1 MRSPSSKPHG
11 GLSFNRFNRKSFPS
25 LKRIFAL
32 WRIALRGEERNYT
45 RGPIGRAV
53 FLLAVPMIL
62 ELVMESVFAVVDI
75 FFVSRLG
82 AEAVSVV
89 GLTEAVVTLVYAIAI
104 GLSMAATAMV
114 ARRIG
119 EQDKE
124 AAQVAAGQVLW
135 AGLIA
140 ALIIG
145 VLGLSFGA
153 EILALMGAEDA
164 VLEQGVHYTQILL
177 GGSGTVL
184 YLFLINAIFRGAGD
198 AAIAMRSLWL
208 ANIINIILDPML
220 IFGLGPFPEMG
231 VTGAAVATTI
241 GRGCGVAYQC
251 WYLFGVRGRLQLNL
265 THLALRLKVMLR
277 LLRLSVG
284 GVFQFIIATSAW
296 IGLMRIVA
304 PFGSDAVA
312 GYTIAVRIII
322 FTILPAWGMG
332 NAAAT
337 LVGQNL
343 GAGQPER
350 AAQSAW
356 MAARYNVYFMVFVML
371 IFISF
376 APQLIGIFSDQAA
389 VIQYGANSLRIISYG
404 YAFFAIGMV
413 LVQALNGAG
422 DTDTPTVINFFC
434 YWLIQ
439 IPLAWWLAHSID
451 LGPVGVFWAVTL
463 AETLIAVVAIWVFQR
478 GRWQQK
484 QV

>member
-1 MRSPSSKPHG
+1 MASVSKAGKTHSISSWSR
-11 GLSFNRFNRKSFPS
+11 L
-25 LKRIFAL
+25 LAL

-82 AEAVSVV
+82 AEAISVV
-89 GLTEAVVTLVYAIAI
+89 GLTEAVATLVYAIAI
-104 GLSMAATAMV
+104 GLSMGATALV

-119 EQDKE
+119 EQKVE
-124 AAQVAAGQVLW
+124 AAQQTAGQVLW
-135 AGLIA
+135 TGAAAAVLIGCCG
-140 ALIIG
+140 IF
-145 VLGLSFGA
+145 FGPQV
-153 EILALMGAEDA
+153 LALMGAEPQVIA
-164 VLEQGVHYTQILL
+164 QGSAYTQILL
-177 GGSGTVL
+177 GGSGAVM

-208 ANIINIILDPML
+208 ANIVNLILDPLL
-220 IFGLGPFPEMG
+220 IFGIGPFPEMG

-241 GRGCGVAYQC
+241 GRSCGVLYQC
-251 WYLFGVRGRLQLNL
+251 YYLFGSKGRLQLQWQ
-265 THLALRLKVMLR
+265 HLALRVEIMLR
-277 LLRLSVG
+277 LLRVSAG

-312 GYTIAVRIII
+312 GYTIAVRIIV

-343 GAGQPER
+343 GAQQPDR
-350 AAQSAW
+350 AASSAW
-356 MAARYNVYFMVFVML
+356 VAARYNVYFMLGVML
-371 IFISF
+371 VFLLF
-376 APQLIGIFSDQAA
+376 APQLVGLFSQEEQ
-389 VIQYGANSLRIISYG
+389 VLQYGVDALRTISYG
-404 YAFFAIGMV
+404 YAFFAIGLV

-422 DTDTPTVINFFC
+422 DTDTPTIINFFC
-434 YWLIQ
+434 YWLFQ
-439 IPLAWWLAHSID
+439 IPLAWLLANGMGF
-451 LGPVGVFWAVTL
+451 GPEGVFWAVTI
-463 AETLIAVVAIWVFQR
+463 AETLIAVVAVWVFQR
-478 GRWQQK
+478 GRWRTR